1 MQRREQ
7 REYSWWRADS
17 WNFKGGNADQG
28 LIAHSFLRG
37 AGAGV
42 RVVVAGT
49 DFGARRPRTKSC
61 ALGARHFGGFD
72 KPWLLHYTRCLR
84 WFEFLNDSNPETAL
98 PSTGSECVPWLNV
111 QKERALDSK
120 EITDWNPCGGA
131 GNSCVV

>member
-17 WNFKGGNADQG
+17 WNFKGGNTDQG

-49 DFGARRPRTKSC
+49 DFGAHRIVCPGRQAFWR
-61 ALGARHFGGFD
+61 
-72 KPWLLHYTRCLR
+72 LR
-84 WFEFLNDSNPETAL
+84 QTVATAL
-98 PSTGSECVPWLNV
+98 H
-111 QKERALDSK
+111 ALF
-120 EITDWNPCGGA
+120 A
-131 GNSCVV
+131 LV